1 MVDELLQPIPFFFSD
16 IVCQIFAAMDVEDC
30 EMESSIS
37 SLILSFTKSNQGEV
51 VSAED
56 IAWVDSCLVKDPENS
71 NGNWDS
77 LKDVLLEILSSQSES
92 FNSSASVSD
101 GFPEGIDVEILPSIE
116 EAETMQFQGRT
127 ENDLVLIN
135 EEAKTDSYDFPIMLK
150 NDTLQSLAFEGNP
163 FLPTYTEGLKESKG
177 VESKLDLGSSAY
189 EMEPSTENIFRV
201 WDLDIPAEE
210 DELNKQLIKAL
221 TESSLE
227 SIPSTSND
235 SEAWK
240 DLEEEP
246 LDNLIAGMA
255 DLSLNQNFR

>member
-1 MVDELLQPIPFFFSD
+1 ME
-16 IVCQIFAAMDVEDC
+16 AEDC
-30 EMESSIS
+30 EMESSIP
-37 SLILSFTKSNQGEV
+37 SLLLSLMKSKQMEV
-51 VSAED
+51 LSAED

-77 LKDVLLEILSSQSES
+77 LKDALLEILSSQPES
-92 FNSSASVSD
+92 LDSSASVSD
-101 GFPEGIDVEILPSIE
+101 GFPEGTDVEILPSNE
-116 EAETMQFQGRT
+116 EAETVQFQGRT

-135 EEAKTDSYDFPIMLK
+135 EEAKTDGFDFPIELK
-150 NDTLQSLAFEGNP
+150 NNTLQSLAFEGNP

-177 VESKLDLGSSAY
+177 IESKLDLGSSAY
-189 EMEPSTENIFRV
+189 EMEPSTGDIFRV

-210 DELNKQLIKAL
+210 DELDKQLNKAL
-221 TESSLE
+221 AEISFE

-235 SEAWK
+235 SGVWK

-246 LDNLIAGMA
+246 LFNLIAGMA